1 MMAKYGLGLLEEER
15 SSAGLVNLSP
25 PPPPPDDVHN
35 VSTMVAEL
43 PPHLLDSMKA
53 PSRREP
59 PEGPERPH
67 AGPPSRTSSFPRP
80 WQGGAELFDLTD
92 RLDADEPQ
100 TLQLD
105 TVLLDASSIP
115 DLSMDEAPPQTIE
128 LHVIRENSPLAA
140 VESELARLPRPWI
153 IGGALVASVS
163 IAGVIAMLC
172 WTLVQLVL

>member
-1 MMAKYGLGLLEEER
+1 MMAKYGLGLLEEEP
-15 SSAGLVNLSP
+15 SSAGLVDLSP
-25 PPPPPDDVHN
+25 PPPPHPPDDVHN

-43 PPHLLDSMKA
+43 PPHLLESMKP
-53 PSRREP
+53 PSLREP
-59 PEGPERPH
+59 PDGPLARPLSL
-67 AGPPSRTSSFPRP
+67 PSSAPRP
-80 WQGGAELFDLTD
+80 WHGGAELFDLAG

-115 DLSMDEAPPQTIE
+115 DPSMDEAPPQTIE
-128 LHVIRENSPLAA
+128 LHVIRESNPLAA
-140 VESELARLPRPWI
+140 IESELARLPRPWA

-172 WTLVQLVL
+172 WTLVQLVF